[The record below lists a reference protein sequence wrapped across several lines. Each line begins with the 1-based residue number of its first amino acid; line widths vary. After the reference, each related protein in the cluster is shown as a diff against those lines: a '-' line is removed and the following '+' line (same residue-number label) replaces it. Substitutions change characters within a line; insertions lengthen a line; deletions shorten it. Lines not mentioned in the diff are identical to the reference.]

1 MPKCNSEKYSTD
13 EYCGLIS
20 SNYSPWSLCLQVYTR
35 HDFKTRTIFKFYILQ
50 KLPKAMNEKLFESCV
65 YDMCQFQLNS
75 LQQQKSKCD
84 NYERLSQACYD
95 IGITN
100 FEWRS
105 KANCRK
111 IILFL

>member
-50 KLPKAMNEKLFESCV
+50 KLPKAIKALQAANELEYTFATQALLV
-65 YDMCQFQLNS
+65 QY
-75 LQQQKSKCD
+75 QQEQ
-84 NYERLSQACYD
+84 N
-95 IGITN
+95 
-100 FEWRS
+100 
-105 KANCRK
+105 
-111 IILFL
+111 